1 MHPTLRLLT
10 ARLPPFSPTGLTG
23 LLTHPNPRP
32 TLIALYNHTLT
43 LLARLPAHSVYR
55 QSVENLTR
63 HRLAIISSVQPD
75 GLADYHQQIA
85 ALKQQQ
91 HSTSPATT
99 GTSTADELDIVV
111 KQARLL
117 LDDFAAEH
125 LHADKTIREYHAAE
139 HRRWTYPRGAGAA
152 APAHGE
158 TAQPAEA
165 AVVGGGG
172 DTPILPVEP
181 PLSAEQVAE
190 VEAQFG
196 GGLIEEVVDQGWAE
210 LKLVSAMEEA
220 RVWEELEVV
229 PEEGQWVGFERKA

>member
-43 LLARLPAHSVYR
+43 LLSRLPAHSVYR
-55 QSVENLTR
+55 KSVENLTR
-63 HRLAIISSVQPD
+63 HRLAIISSVQPE
-75 GLADYHQQIA
+75 GLEDYQQEIA
-85 ALKQQQ
+85 ALKQQ
-91 HSTSPATT
+91 HKIGTAST
-99 GTSTADELDIVV
+99 TADELDIVV
-111 KQARLL
+111 KQARVLL
-117 LDDFAAEH
+117 EEFASEH
-125 LHADKTIREYHAAE
+125 LRTDKNIREYHAAE
-139 HRRWTYPRGAGAA
+139 NRRWTYPRGTGA
-152 APAHGE
+152 PPPKHGE
-158 TAQPAEA
+158 TAQPMET

-172 DTPILPVEP
+172 DTPYLPVEP

-210 LKLVSAMEEA
+210 LKLVSTMEEA

-229 PEEGQWVGFERKA
+229 PEEGQWVGFERKP